1 MPGDPENTPDP
12 RINRSPIFNQ
22 RQEEGKRMKTPA
34 ELAKA
39 ACAVS
44 KVKGNLSVRQ
54 MMLMGI
60 LAGAYIAFAGWLMTV
75 VSHDMT
81 QHYGSGITRLMSG
94 AVFSV
99 GLMMVVISGSELFTG
114 NCMMPLGFLAGCTPM
129 KKIFRNWGWVY
140 TANLIGSIIIA
151 VLIYFSGLADN
162 AVGGRALQVA
172 AGKMSLP
179 FVQSFFRGILCN
191 WIVVLAVWM
200 SMAATDIIGKVWA
213 IFFPIMTFVASGFE
227 HSIANMYFM
236 SLGLLLKGTP
246 AAVSASGL
254 SEQAMA
260 SVSLGGFF
268 NNLIPVTIGN
278 MVGGILFVAVFY
290 YFIFKDGLTDLD

>member
-1 MPGDPENTPDP
+1 MTG
-12 RINRSPIFNQ
+12 
-22 RQEEGKRMKTPA
+22 GKNKMKTPA

-81 QHYGSGITRLMSG
+81 QHFGSGFTRLVSG

-114 NCMMPLGFLAGCTPM
+114 NCMMPLGHLAGCTPF
-129 KKIFRNWGWVY
+129 KKILRNWIWVY
-140 TANLIGSIIIA
+140 SANLIGSILIA
-151 VLIYFSGLADN
+151 ALIYFSGLADN

-172 AGKMSLP
+172 SGKMALP
-179 FVQSFFRGILCN
+179 MVQGFFRGILCN

-213 IFFPIMTFVASGFE
+213 IFFPIMTFVAAGFE
-227 HSIANMYFM
+227 HSVANMYFM
-236 SLGLLLKGTP
+236 SLGLMLKGNT
-246 AAVSASGL
+246 AAVTAAGL
-254 SEQAMA
+254 SDQALGA
-260 SVSLGGFF
+260 VSLGGFF
-268 NNLIPVTIGN
+268 SNLIPFPQREGGRS
-278 MVGGILFVAVFY
+278 VGFY
-290 YFIFKDGLTDLD
+290 

>member
-1 MPGDPENTPDP
+1 MTG
-12 RINRSPIFNQ
+12 
-22 RQEEGKRMKTPA
+22 GKNKMKTPA

-81 QHYGSGITRLMSG
+81 QHFGSGFTRLVSG

-114 NCMMPLGFLAGCTPM
+114 NCMMPLGHLAGCTPF
-129 KKIFRNWGWVY
+129 KKILRNWIWVY
-140 TANLIGSIIIA
+140 SANLIGSILIA
-151 VLIYFSGLADN
+151 ALIYFSGLADN

-172 AGKMSLP
+172 SGKMALP
-179 FVQSFFRGILCN
+179 MVQGFFRGILCN

-213 IFFPIMTFVASGFE
+213 IFFPIMTFVAAGFE
-227 HSIANMYFM
+227 HSVANMYFM
-236 SLGLLLKGTP
+236 SLGLMLKGNT
-246 AAVSASGL
+246 AAVTAAGL
-254 SEQAMA
+254 SDQALGA
-260 SVSLGGFF
+260 VSLGGFF
-268 NNLIPVTIGN
+268 SNLIPVTLGN

-290 YFIFKDGLTDLD
+290 YFIFKDGLTDIE

>member
-1 MPGDPENTPDP
+1 M
-12 RINRSPIFNQ
+12 
-22 RQEEGKRMKTPA
+22 MKTPA

-39 ACAVS
+39 ACSVS

-81 QHYGSGITRLMSG
+81 QHFGSGVTRLMSG

-114 NCMMPLGFLAGCTPM
+114 NCMMPLGYLAGCTPM
-129 KKIFRNWGWVY
+129 KKILRNWGWVY
-140 TANLIGSIIIA
+140 LANLIGSILLA
-151 VLIYFSGLADN
+151 ALIYFSGLADN

-172 AGKMSLP
+172 SGKMALP
-179 FVQSFFRGILCN
+179 MVQGFFRGILCN

-236 SLGLLLKGTP
+236 SLGLMLKGNT
-246 AAVSASGL
+246 AAVTAAGL
-254 SEQAMA
+254 SDQALGA
-260 SVSLGGFF
+260 VSLGGFF
-268 NNLIPVTIGN
+268 SNLIPVTLGN

-290 YFIFKDGLTDLD
+290 YFIFKDGLTDIE

>member
-1 MPGDPENTPDP
+1 
-12 RINRSPIFNQ
+12 
-22 RQEEGKRMKTPA
+22 MKTPA
-34 ELAKA
+34 ELAKL

-54 MMLMGI
+54 MVLMGT

-81 QHYGSGITRLMSG
+81 PLYGAGVTRLLSG

-114 NCMMPLGFLAGCTPM
+114 NCMMPLGYLAGCTPM
-129 KKIFRNWGWVY
+129 NKILRNWGWVY
-140 TANLIGSIIIA
+140 SANLVGSLLIA
-151 VLIYFSGLADN
+151 ALVFFSGLADG

-179 FVQSFFRGILCN
+179 FGQAFVRGILCN
-191 WIVVLAVWM
+191 WLVVLAVWM
-200 SMAATDIIGKVWA
+200 GMAATEIVDKIWA
-213 IFFPIMTFVASGFE
+213 IFFPIMTFVAAGFE

-236 SLGLLLKGTP
+236 ALGIFLKGTP
-246 AAVSASGL
+246 AAVESSGL
-254 SEQAMA
+254 AEQALA
-260 SVSLGGFF
+260 NVSVGGYFG
-268 NNLIPVTIGN
+268 NLIPVTLGN

>member
-1 MPGDPENTPDP
+1 
-12 RINRSPIFNQ
+12 
-22 RQEEGKRMKTPA
+22 MKTPA
-34 ELAKA
+34 ELAKL

-54 MMLMGI
+54 MVLMGT

-81 QHYGSGITRLMSG
+81 PLYGGGITRLISG

-114 NCMMPLGFLAGCTPM
+114 NCMMPLGYLAGCTPM
-129 KKIFRNWGWVY
+129 KKILRNWGWVY
-140 TANLIGSIIIA
+140 TANLVGSILIA
-151 VLIYFSGLADN
+151 VLIFFSGLADG

-172 AGKMSLP
+172 AGKMTLP
-179 FVQSFFRGILCN
+179 FGQAFFRGILCN
-191 WIVVLAVWM
+191 WLVVLAVWM
-200 SMAATDIIGKVWA
+200 GMAATEIVDKIWA
-213 IFFPIMTFVASGFE
+213 IFFPIMTFVAAGFE

-236 SLGLLLKGTP
+236 ALGIFLKGTP
-246 AAVSASGL
+246 AAVEASGL
-254 SEQAMA
+254 SEQVL
-260 SVSLGGFF
+260 SNVSLGGYLG
-268 NNLIPVTIGN
+268 NLIPVTLGN

>member
-1 MPGDPENTPDP
+1 
-12 RINRSPIFNQ
+12 
-22 RQEEGKRMKTPA
+22 MKTPA

-39 ACAVS
+39 ACSVS

-81 QHYGSGITRLMSG
+81 QHFGSGVTRLMSG

-114 NCMMPLGFLAGCTPM
+114 NCMMPLGYLAGCTPM
-129 KKIFRNWGWVY
+129 KKILRNWGWVY
-140 TANLIGSIIIA
+140 LANLIGSILLA
-151 VLIYFSGLADN
+151 ALIYFSGLADN

-172 AGKMSLP
+172 SGKMALP
-179 FVQSFFRGILCN
+179 MVQGFFRGILCN

-236 SLGLLLKGTP
+236 SLGLMLKGNT
-246 AAVSASGL
+246 AAVTAAGL
-254 SEQAMA
+254 SDQALGA
-260 SVSLGGFF
+260 VSLGGFF
-268 NNLIPVTIGN
+268 SNLIPVTLGN

-290 YFIFKDGLTDLD
+290 YFIFKDGLTDIE

>member
-1 MPGDPENTPDP
+1 MTGG
-12 RINRSPIFNQ
+12 R
-22 RQEEGKRMKTPA
+22 KKMMKTPA

-39 ACAVS
+39 ACSVS

-81 QHYGSGITRLMSG
+81 QHFGSGVTRLMSG

-114 NCMMPLGFLAGCTPM
+114 NCMMPLGYLAGCTPM
-129 KKIFRNWGWVY
+129 KKILRNWGWVY
-140 TANLIGSIIIA
+140 LANLIGSILLA
-151 VLIYFSGLADN
+151 ALIYFSGLADN

-172 AGKMSLP
+172 SGKMALP
-179 FVQSFFRGILCN
+179 MVQGFFRGILCN

-213 IFFPIMTFVASGFE
+213 IFFPIMTFVAAGFE
-227 HSIANMYFM
+227 HSVANMYFM
-236 SLGLLLKGTP
+236 SLGLMLKGNT
-246 AAVSASGL
+246 AAVTAAGL
-254 SEQAMA
+254 SDQALGA
-260 SVSLGGFF
+260 VSLGGFF
-268 NNLIPVTIGN
+268 SNLIPVTLGN

-290 YFIFKDGLTDLD
+290 YFIFKDGLTDIE